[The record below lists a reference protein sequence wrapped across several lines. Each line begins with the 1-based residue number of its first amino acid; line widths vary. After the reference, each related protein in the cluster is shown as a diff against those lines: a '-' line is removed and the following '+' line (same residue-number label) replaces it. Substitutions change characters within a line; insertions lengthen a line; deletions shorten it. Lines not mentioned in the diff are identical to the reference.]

1 MKLDEAAA
9 ILGVPADA
17 DLELL
22 KQTYRKMVM
31 AWHPDKVRTLYC
43 YCFVII
49 TCSSVVMGV

>member
-43 YCFVII
+43 YCFVIF